1 MLNNG
6 MSVAKKRITEVTQND
21 DRMENLSKRLKV
33 IQIQYN
39 FSLII
44 NIITRLTV
52 VFGKFYSL
60 FTQLIAIRKTLN
72 IEKKSTIMA

>member
-1 MLNNG
+1 MDCVKFPDILRVIFDKMLNNG

-39 FSLII
+39 FLLII
-44 NIITRLTV
+44 NRITRLTV
-52 VFGKFYSL
+52 VIGKFIAYSH
-60 FTQLIAIRKTLN
+60 N
-72 IEKKSTIMA
+72 